1 MNFLTK
7 FDIILI
13 ALVFITIISFNFLF
27 ATKDKTVDKNATVIV
42 YYGDDIYEEMPL
54 NVDDEITIKTDLG
67 ENVFKIN
74 DGYVDMIDASCN
86 DKYCIHEENIHYN
99 NQTIVCLPNK
109 IILSIVSNSESEID
123 TIAR

>member
-13 ALVFITIISFNFLF
+13 VLIFIVTISFNFLF
-27 ATKDKTVDKNATVIV
+27 ATYNKVSDENATVVV
-42 YYGDDIYEEMPL
+42 YFGDNIYKKLPL
-54 NVDDEITIKTDLG
+54 NVDDEVAIKTDLG
-67 ENVFKIN
+67 ENIFKIH
-74 DGYVDMIDASCN
+74 DGYVDMIDASCK
-86 DKYCIHEENIHYN
+86 DKYCIHEESIHYN

-109 IILSIVSNSESEID
+109 IILSIVSSDESEID